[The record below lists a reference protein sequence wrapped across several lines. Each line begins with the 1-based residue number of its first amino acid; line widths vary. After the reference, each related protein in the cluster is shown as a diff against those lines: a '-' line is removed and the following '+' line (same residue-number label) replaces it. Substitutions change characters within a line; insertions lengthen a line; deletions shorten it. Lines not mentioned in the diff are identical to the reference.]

1 MIQKNDFMSAQRI
14 VGELLKKGEISSEE
28 NITLYEMYLTSTNIQ
43 WLVGAILESYDIELI
58 EYNRA
63 LYITPGVDNKI
74 FGYKNEEIKQ
84 LLGVGSNNE
93 MYVCYFI
100 IYCIITTLYKE
111 TTYFTYKDYI
121 TNVEVVGRVD
131 GTLRGIVTKEQE
143 NNNQLGYDERSL
155 IALKEF
161 WLNLDELPPNATEEQ
176 IHKTKKTET
185 KYFYVNKA
193 LNFLTDEEIL
203 IKNTLERTYM
213 PTDKLRGL
221 IADYFDRR
229 DVKNILMDF
238 AEFNGLSEVEQ

>member
-1 MIQKNDFMSAQRI
+1 MIQKDSFTNAQRM
-14 VGELLKKGEISSEE
+14 VAELLKKGKISAEE
-28 NITLYEMYLTSTNIQ
+28 NRTLYEMYLTSTNIQ

-58 EYNRA
+58 EHNKA

-84 LLGVGSNNE
+84 LLGVANNNE

-100 IYCIITTLYKE
+100 IYCIIITFYKE

-121 TNVEVVGRVD
+121 TNVEVVERVD
-131 GTLRGIVTKEQE
+131 GTLRGIVSNEQE
-143 NNNQLGYDERSL
+143 GNNQLGDDERSL
-155 IALKEF
+155 MALREF

-176 IHKTKKTET
+176 IHTTKKTET
-185 KYFYVNKA
+185 KYFYVNKT
-193 LNFLTDEEIL
+193 LNFLTSEDIL

-229 DVKNILMDF
+229 EVKNVLMNF
-238 AEFNGLSEVEQ
+238 AEFNDLSEVEQ